1 MAAPEGGHNIDQ
13 RIVPDGV
20 HPNAAGMDTLG
31 LCLDPT
37 IAFLRGNPDAG
48 EAHNFVDEVQI
59 PASVPEHRGL
69 LGVIDFAELKLTPT
83 ACKKRTPLP
92 EAHVEIHSDKLCC
105 MPTSAPQIHV
115 WLFLGF

>member
-48 EAHNFVDEVQI
+48 EAHNFVDEVQMYC
-59 PASVPEHRGL
+59 HC
-69 LGVIDFAELKLTPT
+69 AETHFVMK
-83 ACKKRTPLP
+83 
-92 EAHVEIHSDKLCC
+92 
-105 MPTSAPQIHV
+105 V
-115 WLFLGF
+115 WAFWCR